1 MGKNKISIEDYRK
14 FIKKMNEIDD
24 SLERVPK
31 KNGNI
36 YDIINFVA
44 NYSED
49 FLNEIYDLAKQ
60 QKELDMAS
68 KLFVIVQVKRFV
80 NLNNALKDGTID
92 AYLKS
97 LDLSTKCSLRV
108 FIPSVTYQ
116 NNPHL
121 KENEEQIISL
131 LSTSIKEDMVL
142 EAKNAGFDNVGDWM
156 EYIGLGAL
164 VSKDFRGKERTRKK
178 INLIILLSNYKKISL
193 SCFI

>member
-24 SLERVPK
+24 SLERVPI

-49 FLNEIYDLAKQ
+49 FLNEIYNLAKQ

-80 NLNNALKDGTID
+80 NLNNALKNGTID

-164 VSKDFRGKERTRKK
+164 VSKDFRSKERTRKK
-178 INLIILLSNYKKISL
+178 D
-193 SCFI
+193 

>member
-1 MGKNKISIEDYRK
+1 
-14 FIKKMNEIDD
+14 
-24 SLERVPK
+24 
-31 KNGNI
+31 
-36 YDIINFVA
+36 
-44 NYSED
+44 
-49 FLNEIYDLAKQ
+49 
-60 QKELDMAS
+60 MAS

-80 NLNNALKDGTID
+80 NLNNALKNGTID

-164 VSKDFRGKERTRKK
+164 VSKDFRSKERTRKK
-178 INLIILLSNYKKISL
+178 D
-193 SCFI
+193 

>member
-1 MGKNKISIEDYRK
+1 MKKISIDDY
-14 FIKKMNEIDD
+14 KKVIAKITD
-24 SLERVPK
+24 SLEVVPTK
-31 KNGNI
+31 SKNI
-36 YDIINFVA
+36 CDIINFVA

-60 QKELDMAS
+60 QRDLDMAS

-97 LDLSTKCSLRV
+97 LDLRSKCSLRV

-131 LSTSIKEDMVL
+131 LSTSIKEDMIL

-164 VSKDFRGKERTRKK
+164 VSKDSRGKKRTRKK
-178 INLIILLSNYKKISL
+178 E
-193 SCFI
+193 

>member
-1 MGKNKISIEDYRK
+1 MEKNKISIDDDRK
-14 FIKKMNEIDD
+14 FMQEIEKIDD
-24 SLERVPK
+24 SLERVPI

-36 YDIINFVA
+36 CDIINFVA

-49 FLNEIYDLAKQ
+49 FLNEIYNLAKQ

-68 KLFVIVQVKRFV
+68 KLLVIIQVKRFV
-80 NLNNALKDGTID
+80 NLNNALKDGTIE

-97 LDLSTKCSLRV
+97 LDLRSKCTLRV

-131 LSTSIKEDMVL
+131 LSTSIKEDIVL

-178 INLIILLSNYKKISL
+178 D
-193 SCFI
+193 

>member
-1 MGKNKISIEDYRK
+1 MEKNKISIEDYRK

-24 SLERVPK
+24 SLERVPIK
-31 KNGNI
+31 SENI
-36 YDIINFVA
+36 YDIISFVKD
-44 NYSED
+44 YDEG
-49 FLNEIYDLAKQ
+49 FLNDIFDLAKQ
-60 QKELDMAS
+60 QKEFTTAS
-68 KLFVIVQVKRFV
+68 KLLVIIQVKRFV
-80 NLNNALKDGTID
+80 NLNNALKDGTIE

-97 LDLSTKCSLRV
+97 LDLRSKCTLRV
-108 FIPSVTYQ
+108 FIPSVICR
-116 NNPHL
+116 NNPYL

-178 INLIILLSNYKKISL
+178 D
-193 SCFI
+193 

>member
-60 QKELDMAS
+60 QKE
-68 KLFVIVQVKRFV
+68 F
-80 NLNNALKDGTID
+80 
-92 AYLKS
+92 
-97 LDLSTKCSLRV
+97 
-108 FIPSVTYQ
+108 
-116 NNPHL
+116 
-121 KENEEQIISL
+121 
-131 LSTSIKEDMVL
+131 
-142 EAKNAGFDNVGDWM
+142 
-156 EYIGLGAL
+156 
-164 VSKDFRGKERTRKK
+164 
-178 INLIILLSNYKKISL
+178 
-193 SCFI
+193 